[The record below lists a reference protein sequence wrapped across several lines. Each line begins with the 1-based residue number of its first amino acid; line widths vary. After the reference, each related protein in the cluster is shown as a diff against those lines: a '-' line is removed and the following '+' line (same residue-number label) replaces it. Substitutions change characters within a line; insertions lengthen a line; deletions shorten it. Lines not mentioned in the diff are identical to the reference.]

1 MLRSDPGERA
11 PVKFLLGGWDQR
23 TAAQRPLSATVTLSR
38 SSDTMS
44 RRTEQSRIRG
54 WGGSVQV
61 NRWKQTD
68 TLLLAQPHPHTGRWE
83 LSPLYKRGT
92 QADGLCMAHFFRG

>member
-23 TAAQRPLSATVTLSR
+23 TAAQRPLSDTVTLSR

-54 WGGSVQV
+54 WGGVRPGEPV
-61 NRWKQTD
+61 
-68 TLLLAQPHPHTGRWE
+68 E
-83 LSPLYKRGT
+83 
-92 QADGLCMAHFFRG
+92 ADGHFAPCTASPPHWKVGIISSV